1 VLIDEPQQERFVR
14 EPERARITGI
24 PTSSWYTMQQQGLAP
39 RPYHIGPRT
48 VAWRLSELNDWIER
62 QTANGGA
69 WQKLG
74 DAAMRVVEKRRASGE
89 SR

>member
-1 VLIDEPQQERFVR
+1 MMMKSAR
-14 EPERARITGI
+14 EDL
-24 PTSSWYTMQQQGLAP
+24 Q
-39 RPYHIGPRT
+39 
-48 VAWRLSELNDWIER
+48 RLSELNDWIER